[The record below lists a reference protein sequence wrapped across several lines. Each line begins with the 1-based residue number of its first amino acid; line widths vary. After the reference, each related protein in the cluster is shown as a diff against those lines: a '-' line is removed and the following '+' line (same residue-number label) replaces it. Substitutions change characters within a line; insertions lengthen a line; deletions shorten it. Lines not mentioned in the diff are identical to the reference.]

1 MLGDKKHLNELG
13 VKAFAKNLKDC
24 ILEDQAEL
32 IARKDP
38 EVHQEE
44 ENSLPKDF
52 LLENLIFQV
61 HLVKF
66 FLAIKTVKPF
76 FF

>member
-1 MLGDKKHLNELG
+1 MSKVLKLFLELLRI
-13 VKAFAKNLKDC
+13 AF
-24 ILEDQAEL
+24 LEDQAEL
-32 IARKDP
+32 IAGKDP
-38 EVHQEE
+38 DVHQEE
-44 ENSLPKDF
+44 ENSLPQDF

-76 FF
+76 F